1 MAVTALIAFLAGW
14 DAYANVAVV
23 SVFCLFLILSAANHT
38 WSMIVERNTK
48 WQNVIRPVLT
58 ALLTAAFRHPVT
70 GVLFK

>member
-1 MAVTALIAFLAGW
+1 VAATSLAAFIAHW
-14 DAYANVAVV
+14 DAYANIAVV

-38 WSMIVERNTK
+38 WSMIAERNTK

-58 ALLTAAFRHPVT
+58 ALLTAAFWHPVT

>member
-1 MAVTALIAFLAGW
+1 
-14 DAYANVAVV
+14 VV

-38 WSMIVERNTK
+38 WSMIAERNTK

-58 ALLTAAFRHPVT
+58 ALLTAAFWHPVT